1 MKKMNFLLFNRK
13 YGMMHRILQQREN
26 IFQTRMNELGAI
38 PSSFTRHI
46 ILDLSKFLGFHHI
59 FFSTFACIDKMS
71 YVDGAPYLKVNVMLY
86 GTCLVCTFCCQLV
99 SRCSEYHCGIRV
111 QTVACLWLQLE

>member
-1 MKKMNFLLFNRK
+1 MEMFYCEKMNFLLFNRK

-59 FFSTFACIDKMS
+59 FFSTFALSTNYIVFNTDLFDIPC
-71 YVDGAPYLKVNVMLY
+71 VTLTNRVVVV
-86 GTCLVCTFCCQLV
+86 CL
-99 SRCSEYHCGIRV
+99 CSESIFV
-111 QTVACLWLQLE
+111 